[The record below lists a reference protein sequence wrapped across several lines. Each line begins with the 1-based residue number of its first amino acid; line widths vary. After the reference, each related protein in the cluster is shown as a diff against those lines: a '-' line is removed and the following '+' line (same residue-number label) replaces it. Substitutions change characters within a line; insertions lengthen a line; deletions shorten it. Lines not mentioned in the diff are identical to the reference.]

1 MKLHNIISIALISL
15 IVASCQEGDFNATV
29 TPRPY
34 VLETLKERAPQATA
48 EFHRPFDFPLYL
60 SGNFGELRSNH
71 FHGGIDFKTQGTIGH
86 PIHCADDGYVSQISV
101 SGGGYG
107 RAIYVVHPSTGLT
120 TVYGHV
126 DRFALNIDSVVN
138 ARQYQLETF
147 AINMRF
153 DENDFPVKKG
163 DIIAYSGNAG
173 YSFGP
178 HLHMEVR
185 HTATGD
191 AIDPL
196 PYFKSHI
203 SDNVAPMAHS
213 LILYPD
219 QSQGSVNGTSNAA
232 SVNVL
237 PGGIY
242 NFFAW
247 GKVYPAIRG
256 NDYMSEVQN
265 VYGIKHII
273 LKVDSTEVYRRT
285 IDRFRMEATR
295 AINTLVNYKDLNSS
309 GNWNMHTRTP
319 LSQPL
324 GSMIET
330 SLGDGAINI
339 TETRPYHCEFI
350 MIDEYGNSSSLPFTI
365 YGQKTAFASTQ
376 PPTGKLIKL
385 NTNDN
390 YSIGGLK
397 LNFYQGCFYE
407 DVHVDVKQNTNTL
420 YLASTYSIGD
430 DNTPIARPYRIEIK
444 IDNDTIAYKSKYCMA
459 RIKGQNKNAVYS
471 RYKNGAMVAYVSR
484 FGEYSVTTDTIAPKI
499 QPINEFSWG
508 ANGFVSFIISDNFSG
523 IKSYRG
529 EIDGKWVKFEADNK
543 TSSISY
549 KLSDK
554 HVKRG
559 EKHNLTLTVVDNC
572 GNTKNYSSNFL
583 W

>member
-1 MKLHNIISIALISL
+1 MKIHNIISITFFILFF
-15 IVASCQEGDFNATV
+15 ASCQEMEFNATV
-29 TPRPY
+29 EPRPY
-34 VLETLKERAPQATA
+34 TLEPLNERAPDQTA

-107 RAIYVVHPSTGLT
+107 RAIYVVHPSSGLT

-126 DRFALNIDSVVN
+126 DRFTPAIDSIVN
-138 ARQYQLETF
+138 ARQYQIETF

-196 PYFKSHI
+196 PYFKTLI
-203 SDNVAPMAHS
+203 SDNVAPIANS

-219 QSQGSVNGTSNAA
+219 KSQGSVNGYSSA
-232 SVNVL
+232 VYVDVL

-265 VYGIKHII
+265 IYGIKHLI
-273 LKVDSTEVYRRT
+273 LKVDSIEVYRRT
-285 IDRFRMEATR
+285 IDRFRMEANR
-295 AINTLVNYKDLNSS
+295 AINTLVNYQDLNTS
-309 GNWNMHTRTP
+309 GNWNMHTRIP
-319 LSQPL
+319 QSKPL
-324 GSMIET
+324 GTMIEST
-330 SLGDGAINI
+330 LDGGAINI
-339 TETRPYHCEFI
+339 TEARPYHCEFI
-350 MIDEYGNSSSLPFTI
+350 LIDEYGNSSSLPFTI
-365 YGQKTAFASTQ
+365 HGTQTELPTAQS
-376 PPTGKLIKL
+376 PTGKLIKL
-385 NTNDN
+385 NSNDN
-390 YSIGGLK
+390 YTLGGLK

-407 DVHVDVKQNTNTL
+407 DIHVDVKQNTNPS
-420 YLASTYSIGD
+420 YLASTYNIGD
-430 DNTPIARPYRIEIK
+430 NNTPIARPYRIEIK
-444 IDNDTIAYKSKYCMA
+444 IDNDTIADKSKYCMT
-459 RIKGQNKNAVYS
+459 RIKGQNKSAVYS

-499 QPINEFSWG
+499 QAVNQLSWG
-508 ANGFVSFIISDNFSG
+508 TNGYVSFIISDNFSG

-543 TSSISY
+543 SSSIEY

-554 HVKRG
+554 QVKRG
-559 EKHNLTLTVVDNC
+559 GKHELTLTVVDNC
-572 GNTKNYSSNFL
+572 GNTKNYSSNFM